1 MLRIFGIDGR
11 LVWEEDLP
19 TGTTSYLWDLLDSAG
34 DAVGNGL
41 YFCIVTGTAAAGGTV
56 RSDVFRLLIVR

>member
-1 MLRIFGIDGR
+1 ML
-11 LVWEEDLP
+11 EEDLG
-19 TGTTSYLWDLLDSAG
+19 TGTTNYLWNLLDSAG
-34 DAVGNGL
+34 DPVGNGL